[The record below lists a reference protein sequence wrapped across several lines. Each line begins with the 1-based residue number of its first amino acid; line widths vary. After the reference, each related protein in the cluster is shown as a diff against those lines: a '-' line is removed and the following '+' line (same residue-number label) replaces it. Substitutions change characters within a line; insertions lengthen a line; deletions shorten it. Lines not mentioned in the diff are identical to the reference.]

1 MQTIKV
7 CAFLLF
13 YLQTENKY
21 LQIPY
26 YAYTQPLAAIWSDK
40 NFKNYETVFR
50 SQIFFN
56 IFKFNIM
63 RNFILLLMISFFS
76 CNSNDENQPSA
87 TNIDAVVRFYVLN
100 NQGDDLL
107 NPNNQNSIDT
117 DNLKI
122 YEIINGEE
130 VEVNNPNMDAP
141 KGFWI
146 SPPEGKF
153 DKYRLSLTLNILE
166 DSNTTITLLKWSE
179 SDLDSFKAELE
190 KGEDYIICKKIW
202 VNDIKVWDMI
212 EDGDERFF
220 ILQK

>member
-1 MQTIKV
+1 
-7 CAFLLF
+7 
-13 YLQTENKY
+13 
-21 LQIPY
+21 
-26 YAYTQPLAAIWSDK
+26 
-40 NFKNYETVFR
+40 
-50 SQIFFN
+50 
-56 IFKFNIM
+56 M

-190 KGEDYIICKKIW
+190 KGEDYINCKKIW
-202 VNDIKVWDMI
+202 VKDIKVWDMR
-212 EDGDERFF
+212 EYGDERFF